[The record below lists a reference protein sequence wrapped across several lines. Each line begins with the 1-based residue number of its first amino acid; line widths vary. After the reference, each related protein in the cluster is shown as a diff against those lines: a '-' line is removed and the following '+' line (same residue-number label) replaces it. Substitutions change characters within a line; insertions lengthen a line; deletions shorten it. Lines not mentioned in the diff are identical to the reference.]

1 MGKGG
6 LVAYNQ
12 KDFWSLMFKIRGSI
26 FDNVLPKLILTN
38 VLCVVASVVQ
48 MASTDLLH
56 SDGNNINNLAFT
68 LAGSSISFLLVF
80 RSQMSYNRFW
90 EGRGHLGNI
99 MFAGRDLARQIS
111 TCVQND
117 EGKSG
122 APSSM
127 QAEQEKS
134 WHVNGKPVQMG
145 EYRQDAGVR
154 AEFTKMTGFRRL
166 QMLRILLI
174 FWRLMVQHAR
184 DMKEPEFV
192 GKLVLLKGEESNP
205 DKVRY
210 LTTPHLEYFL
220 KAKARRPLCA
230 VAILTRYIHQEYEE
244 KNITNME
251 YRVRPHSHT
260 RTPHTRARPAELM
273 RDPSVRGGRSLT
285 VLCMCGPC
293 VSQLMNKNL
302 NMLIQ
307 GFNGVDKVHTVQ
319 IPFPYAQVCLAD
331 APRCASPGCPRCAR
345 LRAPGATS
353 SSWYEVL
360 AVGNCARAA
369 PWRMYRPA
377 EGWPRPLRR

>member
-260 RTPHTRARPAELM
+260 RTPHTRASNR
-273 RDPSVRGGRSLT
+273 
-285 VLCMCGPC
+285 
-293 VSQLMNKNL
+293 
-302 NMLIQ
+302 
-307 GFNGVDKVHTVQ
+307 
-319 IPFPYAQVCLAD
+319 AD
-331 APRCASPGCPRCAR
+331 ARPVRARWPEPDSPVHVRAVRFTADEQEPEHAHPRLQRRGQSAHRTDPLPLRAGMSRRRTALRLARVPALRPPARSRCHVFVMVRSACRGQLRPRCA
-345 LRAPGATS
+345 
-353 SSWYEVL
+353 L
-360 AVGNCARAA
+360 AYV
-369 PWRMYRPA
+369 PA
-377 EGWPRPLRR
+377 C